1 MRTGYCYCYCRPVF
15 PSTFRPNQARMHP
28 DYPLSLSPPPVRRT
42 IGKTVIRSAFPRAL
56 PFILPLFL
64 ALAGCAVGPD
74 YVRPQIDVPTAY
86 KEQGPWKQAQPGQID
101 NNHRWWEAYNDPTLN
116 ALIVQA
122 DAANQN
128 IRFAE
133 AQYRQARAA
142 AQAARAAFWPTV
154 GASAGPERAQ
164 TNSSSS
170 GPKLANSYSVGL
182 DASWEADI
190 WGGIRRSV
198 EAGDAG
204 TQASAASLAAAQLS
218 IQATLAQDY
227 LQLRIT
233 DQLKDLYV
241 RTVAGYTRSLQLT
254 TNQYNAGIAL
264 RSDVA
269 QAQTQLLTA
278 QAQLID
284 LDATRN
290 QLEHAIAILVG
301 KAPAAFNL
309 PAAPADSAMQ
319 AKLPQ
324 IPTGLPS
331 DLLERRPDI
340 ANAERLAAAANA
352 NIGVA
357 KAAFYPSLTLSA
369 SGGYSSVA
377 FAEMFDTPS
386 RIWSLGAT
394 LAGTLFDG
402 GLRTARSAQ
411 ATAAFD
417 ASVAQYKQTVLGG
430 FQEVEDNLST
440 LRVLDQES
448 VVQAQAVEAAQLAER
463 LALSQYRAGTALYLT
478 VITTQ
483 AASLDAERTAVQ
495 LTGRQLVASVALIKA
510 VGGGWRAGDP
520 VPARALIPGSNSTSD
535 STANSAS
542 NTAAGPDAKSAPAL
556 PSVAAVSTPAASA
569 PTN

>member
-1 MRTGYCYCYCRPVF
+1 MRIGYGRSVF
-15 PSTFRPNQARMHP
+15 PPTFSLKQVRMHP
-28 DYPLSLSPPPVRRT
+28 DHPLSSPPPHARRT
-42 IGKTVIRSAFPRAL
+42 IGKTAIRSAFPLA
-56 PFILPLFL
+56 LPLFFM
-64 ALAGCAVGPD
+64 LAGCAVGPD
-74 YVRPQIDVPTAY
+74 YVLPKMDVPVAY
-86 KEQGPWKQAQPGQID
+86 KEQGPWKQAEPSQID
-101 NNHRWWEAYNDPTLN
+101 NNQRWWEAYKDPILNDLV
-116 ALIVQA
+116 AQA
-122 DAANQN
+122 GAANQN

-133 AQYRQARAA
+133 AQYRQAQAA
-142 AQAARAAFWPTV
+142 ARAARAAFWPTV
-154 GASAGPERAQ
+154 GASAGVERAQ
-164 TNSSSS
+164 TNSNSS
-170 GPKLANSYSVGL
+170 GPKLENNYSVGL

-233 DQLKDLYV
+233 DQLKDLFV
-241 RTVAGYTRSLQLT
+241 RTVAGYTRSLKLST
-254 TNQYNAGIAL
+254 DQYNAGIAQ

-269 QAQTQLLTA
+269 QAQTQLLSA

-290 QLEHAIAILVG
+290 QLEHAIAILIG
-301 KAPAAFNL
+301 KAPAAFSL
-309 PAAPADSAMQ
+309 PAAPADTAMQ
-319 AKLPQ
+319 AQLPQ

-352 NIGVA
+352 NIGVE
-357 KAAFYPSLTLSA
+357 KAAYFPALTLS
-369 SGGYSSVA
+369 STGGYSSVA
-377 FAEMFDTPS
+377 FAQMFDVPS
-386 RIWSLGAT
+386 RVWSLGAA

-402 GLRTARSAQ
+402 GLRSARTAQ

-448 VVQAQAVEAAQLAER
+448 AVQAQAVEAAQLAER
-463 LALSQYRAGTALYLT
+463 LSLSQYRAGTASYLS
-478 VITTQ
+478 VVTTQ
-483 AASLDAERTAVQ
+483 AASLEAQRTAVQ
-495 LTGRQLVASVALIKA
+495 LTGRQLVASVGLIKA
-510 VGGGWRAGDP
+510 VGGGWHVGDP
-520 VPARALIPGSNSTSD
+520 VPARALVPGSNST
-535 STANSAS
+535 A
-542 NTAAGPDAKSAPAL
+542 TAASA
-556 PSVAAVSTPAASA
+556 PAASA
-569 PTN
+569 TTN